1 MDINP
6 TKTLIIP
13 LIYDTK
19 ITATMVFNIAYV
31 GYVLKRWMLV

>member
-13 LIYDTK
+13 LIYDSK
-19 ITATMVFNIAYV
+19 INRNNGFNIPCV
-31 GYVLKRWMLV
+31 GYILKRWIPI